1 MDEPRKVSNITEEE
15 ITQQIRRMFAVA
27 KGIPEDDVR
36 VTRTEVGFDIEATFR
51 VETHETRF
59 AVELE

>member
-1 MDEPRKVSNITEEE
+1 MDEARKVSNITEED

-36 VTRTEVGFDIEATFR
+36 VTRTEVGFDIEATFQ
-51 VETHETRF
+51 VETHEIQFT
-59 AVELE
+59 VELE